1 MIDAMIKETLLM
13 RYSTMKRFMMLLL
26 LLFCTSTGYAQE
38 DKNILEKTESSARAW
53 LKLVDS
59 GDYKDS
65 WENTS
70 PLFKGKT
77 SEGAWIKSI
86 TANRAPRGAITARYI
101 ATAGATKSL
110 SGFPD
115 GEYVVLQFYTT
126 FGENGLALE
135 TITLAK
141 AKDDTWQIADYEAK

>member
-1 MIDAMIKETLLM
+1 
-13 RYSTMKRFMMLLL
+13 MKRFMMLLL
-26 LLFCTSTGYAQE
+26 LFFCTGTGYAQ
-38 DKNILEKTESSARAW
+38 DDNILEKVESSARAW

-65 WENTS
+65 WENAS

-77 SEGAWIKSI
+77 SEGAWIQSI
-86 TANRAPRGAITARYI
+86 TAIRTPRGAMSARYI

-126 FGENGLALE
+126 FGEKGLALE

-141 AKDDTWQIADYEAK
+141 AKDDTWQIADYEIK

>member
-1 MIDAMIKETLLM
+1 
-13 RYSTMKRFMMLLL
+13 MKRFMMLLL
-26 LLFCTSTGYAQE
+26 LFFCTGTGYAQ
-38 DKNILEKTESSARAW
+38 DDNILEKVESSARVW

-65 WENTS
+65 WENAS

-86 TANRAPRGAITARYI
+86 TAIRTSRGAMNARYI

-126 FGENGLALE
+126 FGEKGLALE

-141 AKDDTWQIADYEAK
+141 AKDDTWQIADYEIK

>member
-1 MIDAMIKETLLM
+1 MIDAMRKENLLT
-13 RYSTMKRFMMLLL
+13 RYATMKRFMMLLL

-38 DKNILEKTESSARAW
+38 NNILEKTENSARAW
-53 LKLVDS
+53 LKLVDG

-65 WENTS
+65 WENAS

-77 SEGAWIKSI
+77 SEDAWIRSI
-86 TANRAPRGAITARYI
+86 TAIRTPRGAINARYI
-101 ATAGATKSL
+101 ATAGSTKSL

-115 GEYVVLQFYTT
+115 GDYVVLQFYTT
-126 FGENGLALE
+126 FAEKGLALE

-141 AKDDTWQIADYEAK
+141 AKDDSWQIADYEIK

>member
-1 MIDAMIKETLLM
+1 MIDAMLKETLLT

-26 LLFCTSTGYAQE
+26 LFFCASTGYAQE
-38 DKNILEKTESSARAW
+38 NNILEKTESSARAW

-65 WENTS
+65 WEGAS

-86 TANRAPRGAITARYI
+86 TAIRAPRGAITARYI

-141 AKDDTWQIADYEAK
+141 AKDDTWQIAGYEAK

>member
-1 MIDAMIKETLLM
+1 
-13 RYSTMKRFMMLLL
+13 MKRFMMLLL
-26 LLFCTSTGYAQE
+26 LFFCASTGYAQE
-38 DKNILEKTESSARAW
+38 NNILEKTESSARAW

-65 WENTS
+65 WEGAS

-86 TANRAPRGAITARYI
+86 TAIRAPRGAITARYI

-141 AKDDTWQIADYEAK
+141 AKDDTWQIAGYEAK

>member
-1 MIDAMIKETLLM
+1 
-13 RYSTMKRFMMLLL
+13 MKRFIMLLL
-26 LLFCTSTGYAQE
+26 LLFCTGTGYAQE
-38 DKNILEKTESSARAW
+38 DNILEKVESSARAW

-65 WENTS
+65 WENAS

-77 SEGAWIKSI
+77 PEGAWIKSI
-86 TANRAPRGAITARYI
+86 TAIRTPRGAMNARYI

-115 GEYVVLQFYTT
+115 GEYIVLQFYTT
-126 FGENGLALE
+126 FGEKGLALE

-141 AKDDTWQIADYEAK
+141 AKDDTWQIADYEIK

>member
-1 MIDAMIKETLLM
+1 MTDAMRKEILLTG
-13 RYSTMKRFMMLLL
+13 YSTMKRFMMLLL
-26 LLFCTSTGYAQE
+26 LFFCTGTGYAQ
-38 DKNILEKTESSARAW
+38 DDNILEKVESSARIW

-65 WENTS
+65 WENAS

-86 TANRAPRGAITARYI
+86 TAIRTPRGAMNARYI

-126 FGENGLALE
+126 FGEKGLALE

-141 AKDDTWQIADYEAK
+141 AKDDTWQIADYEIK

>member
-1 MIDAMIKETLLM
+1 M
-13 RYSTMKRFMMLLL
+13 RSPSYLYNRHYPLSLTMR
-26 LLFCTSTGYAQE
+26 
-38 DKNILEKTESSARAW
+38 ARCFQLSREYFYPLARTPYW
-53 LKLVDS
+53 
-59 GDYKDS
+59 YK
-65 WENTS
+65 
-70 PLFKGKT
+70 K
-77 SEGAWIKSI
+77 A
-86 TANRAPRGAITARYI
+86 AITARYI